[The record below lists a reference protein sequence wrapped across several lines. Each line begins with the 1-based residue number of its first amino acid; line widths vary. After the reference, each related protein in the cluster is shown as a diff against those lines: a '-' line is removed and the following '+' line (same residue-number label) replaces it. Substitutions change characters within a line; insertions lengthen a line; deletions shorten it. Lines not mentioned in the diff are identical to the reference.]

1 MHFHG
6 FEKLRG
12 DLQFFQDEAVIQK
25 YERFVG
31 SFKRRMISASVV
43 AQLQNRIRN
52 NDETSA

>member
-1 MHFHG
+1 VHFHG